1 MARGEREGFC
11 GSVVESKSMSFLKK
25 LFKREPEPFMEHPS
39 GDFDTAVDAM
49 ADAVGRLRELR
60 TWDKWITFTAQGEAG
75 GPDSYEFAEIRML
88 GDKLDLGEK
97 LVDVTGV
104 VKAAGT
110 SADSLVKDGGRYS
123 VAAASQKEVAG
134 IFDALFRHH
143 FGIRPFADEDNDY
156 AVGAEW

>member
-1 MARGEREGFC
+1 
-11 GSVVESKSMSFLKK
+11 
-25 LFKREPEPFMEHPS
+25 
-39 GDFDTAVDAM
+39 M